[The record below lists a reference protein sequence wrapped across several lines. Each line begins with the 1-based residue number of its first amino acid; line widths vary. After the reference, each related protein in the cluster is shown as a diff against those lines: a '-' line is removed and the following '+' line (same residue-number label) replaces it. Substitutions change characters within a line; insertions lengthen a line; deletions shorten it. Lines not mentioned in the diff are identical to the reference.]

1 MFCRDFPP
9 QRKSVVRARARLVQ
23 LFLLEGPGIQ
33 IFLPPITAA
42 GSRRAPWHSRV
53 SAAVPF
59 DARATEPD
67 IICWDDIAMRSQDP
81 PRRMYRLCEIVHRAA
96 SGRWRHPD

>member
-1 MFCRDFPP
+1 
-9 QRKSVVRARARLVQ
+9 
-23 LFLLEGPGIQ
+23 
-33 IFLPPITAA
+33 
-42 GSRRAPWHSRV
+42 
-53 SAAVPF
+53 VPF